1 MDEEEVEVETGG
13 LGGIDFGRLRTDPAA
28 VLGDVYKQQ
37 MAAQEA
43 EKKSL
48 AEFYEKGR
56 ANIIA
61 RNQGPSTSE
70 QLFAISQ
77 ALLAPRK
84 YRGIAGTIGKL
95 SGAFGD
101 ISSAQRRAEMSRE
114 EQLAKFDEAYGM
126 RRAGLGTQSAKM
138 AGDLV
143 RTAGSLL
150 KTPARS
156 LNVRPTVGPDARL
169 RSRFGTEIKEPPL
182 EAIEALQ
189 SYLMDPANTEEN
201 KMIARQNFDKQFGYG
216 AHEIYGEGTE

>member
-1 MDEEEVEVETGG
+1 MDEEVEVDTGG
-13 LGGIDFGRLRTDPAA
+13 LGALGAMGGIDFGRLRTDPAA

-61 RNQGPSTSE
+61 RNRGPSTSE
-70 QLFAISQ
+70 QLFALSR

-84 YRGIAGTIGKL
+84 YRGIASTIDKI

-126 RRAGLGTQSAKM
+126 RRAALGTQSAKM
-138 AGDLV
+138 VGDLV
-143 RTAGSLL
+143 RTATPYMKPTRKPSVWDTEL
-150 KTPARS
+150 KRFVSEDEVVPVQTRVLEGRRLITYS
-156 LNVRPTVGPDARL
+156 DGNSRLYGLNGNPKAYEILDA
-169 RSRFGTEIKEPPL
+169 T
-182 EAIEALQ
+182 
-189 SYLMDPANTEEN
+189 
-201 KMIARQNFDKQFGYG
+201 G
-216 AHEIYGEGTE
+216 AVIGEGAE